1 MLEPGGEIQKI
12 IKTIKKHGLTVI
24 HIFNTHYHA
33 DHTGGNKKLK
43 ILTNAKIL
51 IHKNDVAF
59 LLQRFDEVK
68 ILTLKLSISPVP
80 DLIIDKDTTIKIGS
94 YEFQIIHTPGHT
106 PGGICFYN
114 EKRLFTGDTLF
125 VGDSGATK
133 FKGGD
138 RAAMGDS
145 IRRIMKMFP
154 DDTVIYPGHD
164 YGPTLTSTLHW
175 EKRNNVNAMEYK
187 FYVEDPNDY
196 NG

>member
-1 MLEPGGEIQKI
+1 M
-12 IKTIKKHGLTVI
+12 
-24 HIFNTHYHA
+24 
-33 DHTGGNKKLK
+33 
-43 ILTNAKIL
+43 
-51 IHKNDVAF
+51 
-59 LLQRFDEVK
+59 
-68 ILTLKLSISPVP
+68 
-80 DLIIDKDTTIKIGS
+80 
-94 YEFQIIHTPGHT
+94 
-106 PGGICFYN
+106 
-114 EKRLFTGDTLF
+114 F